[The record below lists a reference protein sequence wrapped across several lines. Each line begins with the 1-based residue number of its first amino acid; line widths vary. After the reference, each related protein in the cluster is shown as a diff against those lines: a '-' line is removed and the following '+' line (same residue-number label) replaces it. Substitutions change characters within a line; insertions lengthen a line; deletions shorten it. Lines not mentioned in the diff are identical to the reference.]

1 MARFK
6 TQIKE
11 VELSLIDLVEKNAR
25 FMAQDTFRQLIANI
39 KRDGQLTSVPF
50 LVEHNTGRYTVISG
64 NHRVQAAKMAGIIKA
79 TFIVVHEDDITND
92 EIRAIQLSHNSIVG
106 QDDPEI
112 LRQLLDEIQDV
123 AMKEY
128 AHISNEILDAVKD
141 VDYVID
147 MPNNE
152 IVPVTLMFVD
162 TNKLKFDEL
171 METLDTLTPRE
182 LENTTLVNIETLK
195 KLNDITAKVGQKYK
209 IKSQALAICKMV
221 ELINIMLDGEERITE
236 AGD

>member
-11 VELSLIDLVEKNAR
+11 VELSLIDLVEKNAH

-79 TFIVVHEDDITND
+79 TFIVAHEDDITKD
-92 EIRAIQLSHNSIVG
+92 EILAIQLSHNSIVG

-112 LRQLLDEIQDV
+112 LKELLEEITDI

>member
-11 VELSLIDLVEKNAR
+11 VELSLIDLVEKNAH

-79 TFIVVHEDDITND
+79 SFIVVHEDDITKD
-92 EIRAIQLSHNSIVG
+92 EILAIQLSHNSIVG
-106 QDDPEI
+106 QDDSEI
-112 LRQLLDEIQDV
+112 LKELLEEITDI

-162 TNKLKFDEL
+162 TNKFKFDEL

-195 KLNDITAKVGQKYK
+195 KLNDTTSKIGQKYG
-209 IKSQALAICKMV
+209 IKSQALSICKMI
-221 ELINIMLDGEERITE
+221 ELVNIMLDGEERTTE
-236 AGD
+236 AGN

>member
-11 VELSLIDLVEKNAR
+11 VELSLIDLVEKNAH
-25 FMAQDTFRQLIANI
+25 FMDQDTFRQLIANI

-64 NHRVQAAKMAGIIKA
+64 NHRVQAAKMAGIVKA
-79 TFIVVHEDDITND
+79 SFIVVHEDDITKD
-92 EIRAIQLSHNSIVG
+92 EILAIQLSHNSIVG
-106 QDDPEI
+106 QDDSEI
-112 LRQLLDEIQDV
+112 LKELLEEITDV

-162 TNKLKFDEL
+162 TNKFKFDKL

-182 LENTTLVNIETLK
+182 LENTTLVNIETLR
-195 KLNDITAKVGQKYK
+195 KLNDTTSKVGQKYG
-209 IKSQALAICKMV
+209 IKSQALSICKMI
-221 ELINIMLDGEERITE
+221 ELVNIMLDGEERTTE
-236 AGD
+236 AGN

>member
-1 MARFK
+1 MARFSIK
-6 TQIKE
+6 IKE
-11 VELSLIDLVEKNAR
+11 VELSLIDLVEKNAH

-50 LVEHNTGRYTVISG
+50 LVEHKTGRYTAISG
-64 NHRVQAAKMAGIIKA
+64 NHRVQGAKMAGLIKA
-79 TFIVVHEDDITND
+79 QFMVVHEDDITKD
-92 EIRAIQLSHNSIVG
+92 EILAIQLSHNSIVG
-106 QDDPEI
+106 QDDSEI
-112 LRQLLDEIQDV
+112 LKELLEEITDI

-152 IVPVTLMFVD
+152 IVPVTLMFID
-162 TNKLKFDEL
+162 TNKLKFDKL

-195 KLNDITAKVGQKYK
+195 KLNDTTSKIGQKYE
-209 IKSQALAICKMV
+209 IKSQALSICKMI
-221 ELINIMLDGEERITE
+221 ELVNIMLDGEERTTE
-236 AGD
+236 AGN

>member
-11 VELSLIDLVEKNAR
+11 VELSLIDLVEKNAH

-79 TFIVVHEDDITND
+79 SFIVVHEDDITKD
-92 EIRAIQLSHNSIVG
+92 EILAIQLSHNSIVG
-106 QDDPEI
+106 QDDSEI
-112 LRQLLDEIQDV
+112 LKELLEEITDI

-152 IVPVTLMFVD
+152 IVPVTLMFID
-162 TNKLKFDEL
+162 TNKLKFDKL

-195 KLNDITAKVGQKYK
+195 KLNDTTSKVGQKYE
-209 IKSQALAICKMV
+209 IKSQALSICKMI
-221 ELINIMLDGEERITE
+221 ELVNIMLDGEEGTTE
-236 AGD
+236 AGN

>member
-11 VELSLIDLVEKNAR
+11 VELSLIDLVEKNAH

-79 TFIVVHEDDITND
+79 TFIVVHEDDITKD
-92 EIRAIQLSHNSIVG
+92 EILAIQLSHNSIVG

-112 LRQLLDEIQDV
+112 LKELLEEITDI

>member
-11 VELSLIDLVEKNAR
+11 VELSLIDLVEKNAH

-79 TFIVVHEDDITND
+79 SFIVVHEDDITKD
-92 EIRAIQLSHNSIVG
+92 EILAIQLSHNSIVG
-106 QDDPEI
+106 QDDSEI
-112 LRQLLDEIQDV
+112 LKELLEEITDI

-152 IVPVTLMFVD
+152 IVPVTLMFID
-162 TNKLKFDEL
+162 TNKLKFDKL

-182 LENTTLVNIETLK
+182 LENTTLINIETLK
-195 KLNDITAKVGQKYK
+195 KLNDITSKVGQKYE
-209 IKSQALAICKMV
+209 IKSQALSICKMI
-221 ELINIMLDGEERITE
+221 ELVNIMLDGEEGTTE
-236 AGD
+236 AGN

>member
-79 TFIVVHEDDITND
+79 TFIVVHEDDITKD
-92 EIRAIQLSHNSIVG
+92 EILAIQLSHNSIVG

-112 LRQLLDEIQDV
+112 LKELLEEITDI

>member
-11 VELSLIDLVEKNAR
+11 VELSLIDLVEKNAH

-79 TFIVVHEDDITND
+79 SFIVVHEDDITKD
-92 EIRAIQLSHNSIVG
+92 EILAIQLSHNSIVG
-106 QDDPEI
+106 QDDSEI
-112 LRQLLDEIQDV
+112 LKELLEEITDI

-152 IVPVTLMFVD
+152 IVPVTLMFID
-162 TNKLKFDEL
+162 TNKFKFDKL

-182 LENTTLVNIETLK
+182 LENTTLISIETLK
-195 KLNDITAKVGQKYK
+195 KLNDTTSKVGQKYE
-209 IKSQALAICKMV
+209 IKSQALSICKMI
-221 ELINIMLDGEERITE
+221 ELVNIMLDGEERTTE
-236 AGD
+236 AGN

>member
-11 VELSLIDLVEKNAR
+11 VELSLIDLVEKNAH

-50 LVEHNTGRYTVISG
+50 LIEHNTGRYTVISG

-79 TFIVVHEDDITND
+79 SFIVVHEDDITKD
-92 EIRAIQLSHNSIVG
+92 EILAIQLSHNSIVG
-106 QDDPEI
+106 QDDSEI
-112 LRQLLDEIQDV
+112 LKELLEEITDI

-162 TNKLKFDEL
+162 TNKLKYDEL
-171 METLDTLTPRE
+171 METLDTLTPKE

-195 KLNDITAKVGQKYK
+195 KLNDTTSKIGQKYG
-209 IKSQALAICKMV
+209 IKSQALSICKMI
-221 ELINIMLDGEERITE
+221 ELVNIMLDGEERTTE
-236 AGD
+236 AGN